1 MYLFY
6 KPIRTLGLK
15 CRENKRERKIHHLD
29 KQLWLSVKDSGAN
42 RVQICSTVAFT
53 CEIVLTELEKVRLAS
68 RVSSAPQLHSA
79 NSGANGG
86 SQGVTERKVWPQIL
100 EGHLAEM
107 HMKVAALHF
116 SPV

>member
-1 MYLFY
+1 MYLFH
-6 KPIRTLGLK
+6 KPIKTLDLK
-15 CRENKRERKIHHLD
+15 CRENKRERKKYHLD
-29 KQLWLSVKDSGAN
+29 KQLWLFVKDSGAN
-42 RVQICSTVAFT
+42 RVQICSTFTFT
-53 CEIVLTELEKVRLAS
+53 CEIVLTELEKVSLAS

-79 NSGANGG
+79 NPGVNEG
-86 SQGVTERKVWPQIL
+86 SRGVTEGKVWPQIL